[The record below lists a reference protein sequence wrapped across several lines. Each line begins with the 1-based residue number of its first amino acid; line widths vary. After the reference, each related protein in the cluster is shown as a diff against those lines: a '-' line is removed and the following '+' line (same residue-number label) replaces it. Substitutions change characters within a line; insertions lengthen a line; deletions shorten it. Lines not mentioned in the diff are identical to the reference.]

1 MNAARKPLAL
11 GVIAVLVCPS
21 LLVPASAQQPDTVF
35 HAETEIVL
43 VNVTVKDKHG
53 NFARNLKA
61 EDFTVLEDNN
71 PQKILSFDTE
81 NIDAVPIQ
89 DVTQTQPL
97 ENLRIPGNANLR
109 ASPASAALEYKDRR

>member
-1 MNAARKPLAL
+1 MSAVRKPLAL
-11 GVIAVLVCPS
+11 GLIAVLVSTS
-21 LLVPASAQQPDTVF
+21 LLAPATAQQSDTVF

-71 PQKILSFDTE
+71 PQKILSFPQ
-81 NIDAVPIQ
+81 NIPPKI
-89 DVTQTQPL
+89 
-97 ENLRIPGNANLR
+97 
-109 ASPASAALEYKDRR
+109 